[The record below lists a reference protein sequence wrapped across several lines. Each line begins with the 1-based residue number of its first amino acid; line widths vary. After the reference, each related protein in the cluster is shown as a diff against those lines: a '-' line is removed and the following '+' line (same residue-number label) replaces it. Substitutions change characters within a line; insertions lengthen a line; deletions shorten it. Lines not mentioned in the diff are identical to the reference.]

1 MKRWVPFWLWFLL
14 FWPVIGLAET
24 AFPRIGYKPLADDG
38 GVSAIIL
45 AIVWLVLLF
54 EMKPPSQ
61 EADTS
66 EADDDDEEHAPPN
79 AIIVVTC
86 VGEHAR
92 IVTRELNI
100 DQPPEVSKY
109 IVIDNDVMFPIS
121 AKVTQVGRVF
131 DNSSIKWRIAASVDF
146 KEQFEQL
153 VASSDWEFVTVSK

>member
-54 EMKPPSQ
+54 EMKPG
-61 EADTS
+61 AAS
-66 EADDDDEEHAPPN
+66 EDDDSDDDDEDVTSPN
-79 AIIVVTC
+79 ATIVVTC
-86 VGEHAR
+86 AGDSAR
-92 IVTRELNI
+92 LLSRELFVQRI
-100 DQPPEVSKY
+100 PEVNKY
-109 IVIDNDVMFPIS
+109 ITIDNDVMRPTS
-121 AKVTQVGRVF
+121 ANVTNVGQVF
-131 DNSSIKWRIAASVDF
+131 DGSSIEWRISVRVDF

-153 VASSDWEFVTVSK
+153 AASDDWDLVTHLK